1 MSSKDLNL
9 LFYSHK
15 CPYSIKCLQILE
27 PYSSKINFIG
37 YINIHKSYETLP
49 EHITQVPTLVLKNGE
64 IKYEGYDVYLWVC
77 GLVQMLQTQDGPKT
91 NTSRPEIQTQA
102 APSLSVQNNNNN
114 NIETMWSSSSLL
126 SGNSSINMFAA
137 AQDNKTITESID
149 YSRIKMID
157 TEQDKITVSPDALQE
172 QRKSEM
178 DKFFAKV

>member
-15 CPYSIKCLQILE
+15 CPYSLKCLQILE

-49 EHITQVPTLVLKNGE
+49 DQITQVPTLLLKNGE
-64 IKYEGYDVYLWVC
+64 IIYEGYDVYLWVC

-91 NTSRPEIQTQA
+91 NTSRPEIQTPS
-102 APSLSVQNNNNN
+102 APLMSVKND
-114 NIETMWSSSSLL
+114 IETLWSTSSLL
-126 SGNSSINMFAA
+126 SDNSNINMFAA

-149 YSRIKMID
+149 YSRIKALD
-157 TEQDKITVSPDALQE
+157 TDQEKITVSPDTLQE
-172 QRKSEM
+172 QCKSEM
-178 DKFFAKV
+178 DKFFAKD

>member
-37 YINIHKSYETLP
+37 YINIHKSYESLP
-49 EHITQVPTLVLKNGE
+49 QNVTQVPTLILKNGE
-64 IKYEGYDVYLWVC
+64 IIYEGYDVYLWVC
-77 GLVQMLQTQDGPKT
+77 GLVQMLQTQEGPKT
-91 NTSRPEIQTQA
+91 NAARPEIQTPS
-102 APSLSVQNNNNN
+102 APSPSVQS

-126 SGNSSINMFAA
+126 SDNSSINMFAA

>member
-1 MSSKDLNL
+1 MLSKDLNL

-37 YINIHKSYETLP
+37 YINIQKSYETLLDQM
-49 EHITQVPTLVLKNGE
+49 TQVPTLLLKNGE
-64 IKYEGYDVYLWVC
+64 IIYEGYDVYQSIC

-91 NTSRPEIQTQA
+91 NAARPEIQTPI
-102 APSLSVQNNNNN
+102 APTQPMQNNV
-114 NIETMWSSSSLL
+114 ETMWSSSSLL
-126 SGNSSINMFAA
+126 SDNSSINMFAA

-157 TEQDKITVSPDALQE
+157 TEQDKITVSPDTLQE

>member
-15 CPYSIKCLQILE
+15 CPYCFKCLQILE

-49 EHITQVPTLVLKNGE
+49 DQITQVPTLLLKNGE
-64 IKYEGYDVYLWVC
+64 IIYEGYDVYQWIC

-91 NTSRPEIQTQA
+91 NAARPEIQTPN
-102 APSLSVQNNNNN
+102 APTQPVQNNV
-114 NIETMWSSSSLL
+114 ETMWSSSSLL
-126 SGNSSINMFAA
+126 SNNSNINMFASV
-137 AQDNKTITESID
+137 QDNKTITESID
-149 YSRIKMID
+149 YSRIKALD
-157 TEQDKITVSPDALQE
+157 TDQEKITVSPDTLQE

-178 DKFFAKV
+178 DKFFAKD